1 MFADI
6 DIEARIIWLRSG
18 AYWDPRIEAAI
29 RWTFRV
35 NACAF
40 RHTRSFLKSLIPKD
54 ARPHE
59 FSTILCFKAQLFLPK
74 ATSTQ
79 LN

>member
-29 RWTFRV
+29 RLTFRV

-40 RHTRSFLKSLIPKD
+40 RHTRSFLKSLMQKD
-54 ARPHE
+54 AEPAGL
-59 FSTILCFKAQLFLPK
+59 STIFRCRPELFSPR
-74 ATSTQ
+74 S
-79 LN
+79 NVN